1 MKKNEMT
8 IQIEVAD
15 LAQAYADELSRVKHD
30 NIMLTL
36 ENRKLREMLEAATE
50 KTIKK
55 DENK

>member
-55 DENK
+55 DESK

>member
-8 IQIEVAD
+8 VQIEVAD

-50 KTIKK
+50 KTTKK
-55 DENK
+55 DESK

>member
-50 KTIKK
+50 KTVKK